1 LTETDWTF
9 DEEITQLQEG
19 IDEIAAKSRVEET
32 KKMIN
37 GLEVRL
43 IHTIFFVF
51 E

>member
-1 LTETDWTF
+1 MTETDWTF

-19 IDEIAAKSRVEET
+19 IDEIAAKSRIEET

-37 GLEVRL
+37 SLEVRL
-43 IHTIFFVF
+43 IRIIFVVF